1 MQASEL
7 PSSTAEA
14 SQYKQPIEW
23 RHSAVTIPSAI
34 DSTAK
39 GELVARRRFQKDSV
53 YKNKAGTAWLGM
65 YSQYVLD
72 ASGIER
78 RKRRFVVLG
87 PVHKPGGE
95 EMREREAQ
103 RLLQPYLDRVNSSIS
118 APAREHK
125 SATLEASLIFGSG
138 TTGLCLNRLHRPR
151 CVAM

>member
-1 MQASEL
+1 M
-7 PSSTAEA
+7 
-14 SQYKQPIEW
+14 
-23 RHSAVTIPSAI
+23 
-34 DSTAK
+34 
-39 GELVARRRFQKDSV
+39 

-65 YSQYVLD
+65 YSEYILD
-72 ASGIER
+72 ASGIEK

-95 EMREREAQ
+95 EMRKREAQ

-125 SATLEASLIFGSG
+125 SATLEAFADIWERDYMSLSKPS
-138 TTGLCLNRLHRPR
+138 TWPR